1 MKVWYSCKV
10 KHTRI
15 VEDGSQ
21 KQVTDTFLVDAVS
34 YTDAEKRIYEAME
47 QDAQGEFAVTTI
59 SKTTISEVVNY
70 DDADTWFKCKV
81 SYSTVDA
88 ASEKET
94 KITTY
99 FLVSAENV
107 KQAYERV
114 DDNLSSMLVPFEVPS
129 ITLTNFVEVYP
140 YNEEEALEEEIPD
153 NLTPIS
159 EFEGEENEQS
169 AVAPSIDDFEKE
181 ESTKEEEIFEEEL
194 GIDDDEVNDLLNEHD
209 AEFSDEE

>member
-1 MKVWYSCKV
+1 
-10 KHTRI
+10 
-15 VEDGSQ
+15 
-21 KQVTDTFLVDAVS
+21 
-34 YTDAEKRIYEAME
+34 
-47 QDAQGEFAVTTI
+47 
-59 SKTTISEVVNY
+59 
-70 DDADTWFKCKV
+70 
-81 SYSTVDA
+81 
-88 ASEKET
+88 
-94 KITTY
+94 
-99 FLVSAENV
+99 
-107 KQAYERV
+107 
-114 DDNLSSMLVPFEVPS
+114 MLVPFEVPS